1 MGPMATDQWA
11 DYLEAAC
18 EHLRQSRLAV
28 EAGCAGPPGPPR
40 PTAPLPDELRGR
52 VQLLA
57 AGYDQLAL
65 EVSTRMAQMQRY
77 RRTHLPPAP
86 PASQFVDQ
94 RV

>member
-1 MGPMATDQWA
+1 MANDQWA

-18 EHLRQSRLAV
+18 DHLRRTRLAV
-28 EAGCAGPPGPPR
+28 EAGHPGPPGPPR
-40 PTAPLPDELRGR
+40 PSGPPPDELLGR

-65 EVSTRMAQMQRY
+65 EVSTRMSEMQRY
-77 RRTHLPPAP
+77 RRNHVPTAP
-86 PASQFVDQ
+86 PASHFVDQ

>member
-1 MGPMATDQWA
+1 MADQWA
-11 DYLEAAC
+11 EYLEAAC
-18 EHLRQSRLAV
+18 EHLRQTRRAV

-40 PTAPLPDELRGR
+40 PTDPLPDELRGR

-65 EVSTRMAQMQRY
+65 EVSTHMSRIQRY
-77 RRTHLPPAP
+77 RRNPAP
-86 PASQFVDQ
+86 PTPPASHFVDQ